1 MMKFLKFFFV
11 AASLLFTASLHA
23 DEGMWLI
30 QDINSALEKNM
41 KARGLK
47 LSAREIYNADAPGS
61 SVSDA
66 VVSIGF
72 YCTGSLISDSGLIIT
87 NHHCAYSNIAALST
101 PEHDYLEEG
110 YWAMTSDKEL
120 PVEGENVYFLKKV
133 FDVTDELD
141 ALKKTYDENGNPISS
156 RKAASILEKRY
167 GESTGLKAILN
178 EMWEG
183 EKAYISVY
191 KVYDDV
197 RLVAA
202 PPVCIG
208 YFGGETDNFTWP
220 RHNCDFAIYR
230 IYENGQPVKGGRSLK
245 VSLDGYSPGSFTM
258 VIGYPGRTDRYAS
271 SAEIDYQEN
280 VVLPVSNE
288 IRGAQMKIISRR
300 MDASPAVRA
309 KYSDRYFGLGNAW
322 TNNTGMATCYKRFRV
337 KDEKLSQE
345 RMMQGWIDSGTTR
358 SDRWGELI
366 PNLKEAYSKCSS
378 VEKDKVIF
386 RETLLRGTFIGSYLL
401 RAFNSGDVNKAKEA
415 LYAGISSTDPGV
427 EKELLEY
434 AVSEYFTNLDNYYYG
449 PYQRW
454 IQARFGYD
462 FKAMADYLWDGSL
475 VASKSRVDAIESMD
489 ELERDPLR
497 RFLTDSPISVF
508 NNRNGH
514 QEAWNKANELEKEY
528 KKALYWMRLQ
538 RDELQY
544 PDANSTMRIT
554 YGKVGGLSPNDGVWQ
569 NWYSTPEGILQK
581 YDPSN
586 HDYDLNARQKYFL
599 EKDYWGRWGFKVG
612 KKRHGMI
619 VDFLTDNDIAGG
631 NSGSPVL
638 DAKGNLIGLAFD
650 GNMESLASDTSFT
663 EGYNKCICTDIRFVM
678 WVLEKYAG
686 MKRIIKEIEFT

>member
-1 MMKFLKFFFV
+1 MIRLLRYLIV
-11 AASLLFTASLHA
+11 AAALLFSSSLHA

-30 QDINSALEKNM
+30 QDINTALEKNM

-47 LSAREIYNADAPGS
+47 LSAKEIYNADAPGS
-61 SVSDA
+61 SVADA

-72 YCTGSLISDSGLIIT
+72 YCTGSLISDNGLIIT

-110 YWAMTSDKEL
+110 YWAMTSDQEL
-120 PVEGENVYFLKKV
+120 PVEGESIYFLKKV
-133 FDVTDELD
+133 FNVTDELN
-141 ALKKTYDENGNPISS
+141 ALRKTYDENGNPISS
-156 RKAASILEKRY
+156 RRAASMLEKRY
-167 GESTGLKAILN
+167 SESTGLMAVLS
-178 EMWEG
+178 EMWAG
-183 EKAYISVY
+183 ERAYISLY
-191 KVYDDV
+191 KVYTDV

-208 YFGGETDNFTWP
+208 YFGGEADNFTWP

-230 IYENGQPVKGGRSLK
+230 IYENGVPVKGGKSLK
-245 VSLDGYSPGSFTM
+245 VSLNGYSQGSFTM

-300 MDASPAVRA
+300 MDADPRVRTM
-309 KYSDRYFGLGNAW
+309 YSDRYFNLGNSQ
-322 TNNTGMATCYKRFRV
+322 TNNVGMAACYKRFRV

-345 RMMQGWIDSGTTR
+345 RKMQQWIDSGKARGNSWET
-358 SDRWGELI
+358 LI
-366 PNLKEAYSKCSS
+366 PDLTEAYSKCST
-378 VEKDKVIF
+378 VERDKVLF

-401 RAFNSGDVNKAKEA
+401 RAYNSGDVKKAKEA
-415 LYAGISSTDPGV
+415 LYAGISGTDPRV
-427 EKELLEY
+427 EKDLLEY
-434 AVSEYFTNLDNYYYG
+434 ALSEYFTNLDNYYYG

-462 FKAMADYLWDGSL
+462 FEAMADYLWNGSL
-475 VASKSRVDAIESMD
+475 VSSKVRVDTIQTMIG
-489 ELERDPLR
+489 LERDPLR
-497 RFLTDSPISVF
+497 RFLTDTPVSVF
-508 NNRNGH
+508 NERNGH
-514 QEAWNKANELEKEY
+514 QDDWNRANELEREY
-528 KKALYWMRLQ
+528 KRALYRMRQ
-538 RDELQY
+538 QNGELQY
-544 PDANSTMRIT
+544 PDANSTMRIS
-554 YGKVGGLSPNDGVWQ
+554 YGTVGGLSPNDGVWH
-569 NWYSTPEGILQK
+569 NWYSTTDGILQK

-599 EKDYWGRWGFKVG
+599 EKDFWGRWGFRVG

-638 DAKGNLIGLAFD
+638 DAYGDLIGLAFD

-663 EGYNKCICTDIRFVM
+663 DGYNKCISTDIRFVM

-686 MKRIIKEIEFT
+686 LKRIIQEIEFT

>member
-1 MMKFLKFFFV
+1 MKKLLLTLALCLGAVTV
-11 AASLLFTASLHA
+11 AQA

-30 QDINSALEKNM
+30 QAIDKALAKNM

-47 LSAREIYNADAPGS
+47 LSAKEIYNAEAPGS

-72 YCTGSLISDSGLIIT
+72 YCTGSLISDNGLIIT

-110 YWAMTSDKEL
+110 YWAMTSEMEL
-120 PVEGENVYFLKKV
+120 PVEGEHIYFLKKV
-133 FDVTDELD
+133 FDVTDELN
-141 ALKKTYDENGNPISS
+141 ALKKQYDENGNPVSS

-167 GESTGLKAILN
+167 GEATGLKAILS

-230 IYENGQPVKGGRSLK
+230 IYENGLPVKGGKSLK
-245 VSLDGYSPGSFTM
+245 VSLNGYSPGSFTM

-271 SAEIDYQEN
+271 SAEIDYQEK

-322 TNNTGMATCYKRFRV
+322 TNDTGMAVCYKRFRV

-345 RMMQGWIDSGTTR
+345 RKMQDWIDAGTTR
-358 SDRWGELI
+358 RDRWGKLV
-366 PNLKEAYSKCSS
+366 PDLKDAYSKCSS

-415 LYAGISSTDPGV
+415 LYAGISATDPGV

-475 VASKSRVDAIESMD
+475 VSSKAKVDAMESMD
-489 ELERDPLR
+489 VLERDPLR
-497 RFLTDSPISVF
+497 RFLTDSPISAF
-508 NNRNGH
+508 NDRNGH
-514 QEAWNKANELEKEY
+514 QADWNRANDLEREY
-528 KKALYWMRLQ
+528 KRALYWMRLQ
-538 RDELQY
+538 KDELQY

-554 YGKVGGLSPNDGVWQ
+554 YGTVGGLSPNDGVWQ

-586 HDYDLNARQKYFL
+586 HDYDLNARQKFFL

-638 DAKGNLIGLAFD
+638 DAEGNLIGLAFD

>member
-1 MMKFLKFFFV
+1 MKPLKVFIIAAALLFS
-11 AASLLFTASLHA
+11 ASLRA

-47 LSAREIYNADAPGS
+47 LSAKEIYNAEAPGS

-72 YCTGSLISDSGLIIT
+72 YCTGSLISDNGLIIT

-110 YWAMTSDKEL
+110 YWAMTSEMEL
-120 PVEGENVYFLKKV
+120 PVEGEHIYFLKKV
-133 FDVTDELD
+133 FDVTDELN
-141 ALKKTYDENGNPISS
+141 ALKKTYDEKGNQISS
-156 RKAASILEKRY
+156 RKAASMLEKRY
-167 GESTGLKAILN
+167 GESTGLKAILS

-183 EKAYISVY
+183 EKAYISIY

-230 IYENGQPVKGGRSLK
+230 IYENGQPVKGGKSLK

-271 SAEIDYQEN
+271 SAEIDYQEK

-300 MDASPAVRA
+300 MDANPAVRA

-322 TNNTGMATCYKRFRV
+322 TNDTGMAACYKRFRV

-345 RMMQGWIDSGTTR
+345 RKMLDWIDAGATR
-358 SDRWGELI
+358 SDRWGKLI
-366 PNLKEAYSKCSS
+366 PDLKEAYSKCSA
-378 VEKDKVIF
+378 VERDKVIF

-415 LYAGISSTDPGV
+415 LYTGITGTDPGV

-475 VASKSRVDAIESMD
+475 VSSKAKVDAMESMD
-489 ELERDPLR
+489 VLERDPLR

-508 NNRNGH
+508 NDRNGH
-514 QEAWNKANELEKEY
+514 QADWNRANELEREY
-528 KKALYWMRLQ
+528 KRALYWMRLQ
-538 RDELQY
+538 KDELQY

-554 YGKVGGLSPNDGVWQ
+554 YGTVGGLSPNDGVWQ

-586 HDYDLNARQKYFL
+586 HDYDLNARQKFFL

-619 VDFLTDNDIAGG
+619 VDFITDNDIAGG

-638 DAKGNLIGLAFD
+638 DAEGNLIGLAFD

>member
-1 MMKFLKFFFV
+1 MMKLLKVFIV
-11 AASLLFTASLHA
+11 AAALLFSASIRA

-47 LSAREIYNADAPGS
+47 LSAKEIYNADAPGS
-61 SVSDA
+61 SVADA

-120 PVEGENVYFLKKV
+120 PVEGERVYFLKKV
-133 FDVTDELD
+133 FDVTDELN
-141 ALKKTYDENGNPISS
+141 ALKKSYDENGNPISS

-167 GESTGLKAILN
+167 GESSGLKAILS

-230 IYENGQPVKGGRSLK
+230 IYENGQPVRGGKSLK

-271 SAEIDYQEN
+271 SAEIDYQEK

-300 MDASPAVRA
+300 MDANPAVRA

-322 TNNTGMATCYKRFRV
+322 TNDTGMAACYKRFRV

-345 RMMQGWIDSGTTR
+345 WKMQDWIDAGTTR
-358 SDRWGELI
+358 SDRWGNLI
-366 PNLKEAYSKCSS
+366 PDLKEAYSKCSS

-449 PYQRW
+449 SFQRW

-475 VASKSRVDAIESMD
+475 VASKAKVDAMESMD
-489 ELERDPLR
+489 VLERDPLR
-497 RFLTDSPISVF
+497 RFLTDTPISAF
-508 NNRNGH
+508 NDRNGH
-514 QEAWNKANELEKEY
+514 QAEWNRANELEREY
-528 KKALYWMRLQ
+528 KRALYWMRLQ
-538 RDELQY
+538 KDELQY

-554 YGKVGGLSPNDGVWQ
+554 YGTVGGLSPNDGVWQ

-586 HDYDLNARQKYFL
+586 HDYDLNARQKFFL
-599 EKDYWGRWGFKVG
+599 ERDYWGRWGFKVG

-619 VDFLTDNDIAGG
+619 VDFITDNDIAGG

-638 DAKGNLIGLAFD
+638 DAEGNLIGLAFD